1 MRRNG
6 PSAWAAAT
14 ALLLLLPL
22 TAQAAPPEDLS
33 SWAAESYPGV
43 ATDPTTQP
51 GNWVLGTDNLTVTQT
66 ANGAPTFF
74 ATTHPADDHRITVS
88 FAIPETTD
96 NDFVGFALGFDPGD
110 TDDPGADFL
119 LVDWRQTNQAIE
131 WFDSPM
137 SGGAAGLAVTRITG
151 VPLWGEIWS
160 HEDLTGGAEVSELG
174 RGATLGYAGWTEE
187 VTYDFEIEYQT
198 HRLRIWVDGVLEFDL
213 TGDFPAGGFALYNF
227 SQIGVEAGPVTF
239 EKINEAPVIESAASD
254 ATVAE
259 GSTAATAGAFTDPDG
274 DHLAL
279 TCEGACTGFV
289 DHDDGSWD
297 WNGVEPE
304 GPASH
309 AVTITADDGLETVS
323 DSFTVTVTNLP
334 PDITAT
340 SAVPSMHALD
350 TVLAV
355 SAAFNDPGVLDT
367 HTAVFSWGDG
377 TTSPGTV
384 TEAAGTGAA
393 EAKHAYAASGTYT
406 ITVTITDDDGASDT
420 ATVGTVFVFDPDTFV
435 TGGGWITTPAGAL
448 ASGDTPKG
456 TFGFVARY
464 RRDGSVAGNLEFH
477 AGKDLR
483 LHATSLSDLQI
494 ASGIARFE
502 GTGRVGKADGYRFRV
517 VATDE
522 RLAGTGQDLFW
533 IEVTAPDGSVVF
545 DGAALPIAGA
555 PIKGKGIQIHR

>member
-14 ALLLLLPL
+14 AVLLLLPL
-22 TAQAAPPEDLS
+22 TVQAAPPEDLS
-33 SWAAESYPGV
+33 SWTPESYPGT
-43 ATDPTTQP
+43 ADPTTQP
-51 GNWVLGTDNLTVTQT
+51 GIWVLGTDNLTATQT

-74 ATTHPADDHRITVS
+74 ATSHPADDHRITVS
-88 FAIPETTD
+88 FAIPDTTD

-110 TDDPGADFL
+110 TASPGADFL
-119 LVDWRQTNQAIE
+119 LVDWRQTTQAIQ

-137 SGGAAGLAVTRITG
+137 IGGQAGLAVTRITG
-151 VPLWGEIWS
+151 IPLWGEVWG
-160 HEDLTGGAEVSELG
+160 HTDLPGGAEVSELG
-174 RGATLGYAGWTEE
+174 RGATLGETGWAEV
-187 VTYDFEIEYQT
+187 VTYDLSIEYQT
-198 HRLRIWVDGVLEFDL
+198 DRLRIWVNDVLEFDL
-213 TGDFPAGGFALYNF
+213 AGDFPAGGFALYNF
-227 SQIGVEAGPVTF
+227 SQVGVVAGPVTF
-239 EKINEAPVIESAASD
+239 ERINEAPVIESAASD

-259 GSTAATAGAFTDPDG
+259 GSTATTAGSFTDPDG
-274 DHLAL
+274 DHLTL
-279 TCEGACTGFV
+279 TCEGACAGFV
-289 DHDDGSWD
+289 DHGDGSWD
-297 WNGVEPE
+297 WGRTEPE

-309 AVTITADDGLETVS
+309 VVTITADDGLETVS
-323 DSFTVTVTNLP
+323 DSFTVIVSNLP

-350 TVLAV
+350 TALAV
-355 SAAFNDPGVLDT
+355 NATFVDPGVLDT

-384 TEAAGTGAA
+384 TGAAGTGAA
-393 EAKHAYAASGTYT
+393 QANHAYAAPGTYT
-406 ITVTITDDDGASDT
+406 ITVTITDDDGASDS

-483 LHATSLSDLQI
+483 LHATTMRDLQI

-502 GTGRVGKADGYRFRV
+502 GTGRVGKVDGYRFRV

-522 RLAGTGQDLFW
+522 RIAGTGQDLFW
-533 IEVTAPDGSVVF
+533 IQVQAPDGSVVF
-545 DGAALPIAGA
+545 DGAVLPGSGA

>member
-6 PSAWAAAT
+6 PSALAAVT

-22 TAQAAPPEDLS
+22 SVQAAPPEDLS
-33 SWAAESYPGV
+33 SWTSESYPGT
-43 ATDPTTQP
+43 ADPTTQP
-51 GNWVLGTDNLTVTQT
+51 GSWVLGIDNLTVTQT

-88 FAIPETTD
+88 FAIPDTTD
-96 NDFVGFALGFDPGD
+96 NDFVGFALGFNPGD
-110 TDDPGADFL
+110 TASAGADFL
-119 LVDWRQTNQAIE
+119 LVDWRQTTQAIQ

-137 SGGAAGLAVTRITG
+137 VGGIAGLAVTRITG
-151 VPLWGEIWS
+151 IPLWGEVWG
-160 HEDLTGGAEVSELG
+160 HADLPGGAEVSELG
-174 RGATLGYAGWTEE
+174 RGATLGDSGWAEE
-187 VTYDFEIEYQT
+187 VAYDFSIEYQT
-198 HRLRIWVDGVLEFDL
+198 DRLRIWVNDVLEFDL
-213 TGDFPAGGFALYNF
+213 AGDFPAGGFALYNF
-227 SQIGVEAGPVTF
+227 SQVGVVAGPVTF
-239 EKINEAPVIESAASD
+239 ERINEAPIIESAASD

-259 GSTAATAGAFTDPDG
+259 GSTAATAGSFTDPDG
-274 DHLAL
+274 DDLTL
-279 TCEGACTGFV
+279 TCAGACTGFA
-289 DHDDGSWD
+289 DHGDGTWTWSRT
-297 WNGVEPE
+297 EPE

-309 AVTITADDGLETVS
+309 VVTISADDGLETVS

-334 PDITAT
+334 PEITAT

-350 TVLAV
+350 TALAV
-355 SAAFNDPGVLDT
+355 NATFVDPGVLDT

-384 TEAAGTGAA
+384 TGAAGTGAA
-393 EAKHAYAASGTYT
+393 EANHTYAAPGTYT

-464 RRDGSVAGNLEFH
+464 RKDGSVGGNLEFH
-477 AGKDLR
+477 AGKELR

-502 GTGRVGKADGYRFRV
+502 GTGRVGKVDGYRFRV

-522 RLAGTGQDLFW
+522 RIAGTGQDLFW
-533 IEVTAPDGSVVF
+533 IQVQAPDGSVVF
-545 DGAALPIAGA
+545 DGAAFAGSGA